1 MVLTLRV
8 VAAVVT
14 VVVVVVVNE
23 TFLSLAV
30 DDPAA
35 LTRSNSDVTD
45 SGAGGGD
52 GEGAGASVQS
62 PNIMVL
68 SRSFLPAEG
77 VVMKTRGAR
86 VLENLGV
93 G

>member
-14 VVVVVVVNE
+14 VVVGRLVNE

-30 DDPAA
+30 DDLAA
-35 LTRSNSDVTD
+35 LTRSNSEVTD
-45 SGAGGGD
+45 SGAGGDD
-52 GEGAGASVQS
+52 GEGAGVQS
-62 PNIMVL
+62 PNTMLL

-86 VLENLGV
+86 VLENLGA